1 MDAEKHRRGDRFLS
15 LQHPFLHLTDDIEI
29 GVQGR
34 AFVITAIGYAPAYA
48 PSNACA
54 PSKARPFTVGMVA
67 GGFPVIMPGRRRSLP
82 QRGGLC
88 HEDGTA

>member
-1 MDAEKHRRGDRFLS
+1 M
-15 LQHPFLHLTDDIEI
+15 DDIEI

-34 AFVITAIGYAPAYA
+34 SFVITAIGYAPTYA
-48 PSNACA
+48 PSNACI

-67 GGFPVIMPGRRRSLP
+67 GGFPDTMLGRRRSLP
-82 QRGGLC
+82 QQGGPC